1 MSNDTFSL
9 QSLEDFLKMKRAEK
23 QKKEVEKK
31 EKWKEY
37 TYTDYDSLHQE
48 ISDIFS
54 FGEQKEIQTVCSKA
68 YSKQMKTIF
77 GEELDWKTMKN
88 EQKTEIIE
96 IMLENLELKD
106 LKKRLRSLCTL
117 LYISAGLPNEFAV
130 FEQRLQQIINNN
142 RLMNKSDA
150 LTIFINY
157 LIMLSFSELSEKP
170 SKHQIVKANYELRLI
185 LNLLLVLIEV
195 NKGTPEFVEEITGQF
210 VFAKNFIFLPFKLIS
225 DANDHPQRKYP
236 IKKILLLL
244 WKLLLF
250 SGESLK
256 SENTKNDPI
265 FKLKSCMKDKVEFV
279 KKVDEKYSNFF
290 PDIKKA
296 LPRAFEDGLET
307 IEKYMHDPNNYNAKP
322 KATKFENF
330 YELEFPNITR
340 YLIILLNIMLSAMP
354 FGEYEGPIDYKNEFE
369 SINNKDSKNGN
380 SILQNVKNNLDSER
394 TKEIILK
401 AISAILLL
409 LLKRA
414 KANHVLQFEYLCQ
427 ILVDSNTILMLLKL
441 FNIDLKKFIKPA
453 VIIEDE
459 LFLPPETFE
468 QQNNNENKNETEK
481 EKELEKEKEK
491 ENEYK
496 IPKASLELSWRRI
509 FTLINLIRI
518 LQKLIKNKPN
528 RVKTNMRFKQGTPIL
543 EKLLKLDVKVVS
555 FYTLKV
561 LKNLMR
567 FMGKQWIERKM
578 NIISEMYIILGSG
591 LNSDWLF
598 PEKGEKLRSD
608 KLKLLDKTLR
618 EHVSNFNIPYSLRS
632 NEENEDSDS
641 DSDDYDEDEYDD
653 DDVLQIN
660 KKKEDLM
667 EESVDD
673 ILNQINLKDNWKD
686 NYEQWLE
693 KEVFSGNSTIPSEFD
708 EEDSV
713 EF

>member
-68 YSKQMKTIF
+68 YSKEMKAIF
-77 GEELDWKTMKN
+77 GEELEWKTMKN
-88 EQKTEIIE
+88 EQKTETIE

-106 LKKRLRSLCTL
+106 LKKRLRSLCVL
-117 LYISAGLPNEFAV
+117 LYISTGLPNEFTV
-130 FEQRLQQIINNN
+130 FEQRLRQIINNN

-170 SKHQIVKANYELRLI
+170 SKHQMVKANYELRLI

-195 NKGTPEFVEEITGQF
+195 NKDTPEFKEEITGQF
-210 VFAKNFIFLPFKLIS
+210 FFEKNFIFLPFKLIS

-296 LPRAFEDGLET
+296 LPRAFEEGFET
-307 IEKYMHDPNNYNAKP
+307 IEKYMPDPNNYSAKP

-369 SINNKDSKNGN
+369 CINNKDIQNGN
-380 SILQNVKNNLDSER
+380 SILQNVKNNLDAER

-459 LFLPPETFE
+459 LFLPPENFE

-481 EKELEKEKEK
+481 KNEN

-528 RVKTNMRFKQGTPIL
+528 RVKSNMRFKQGTPIL

-598 PEKGEKLRSD
+598 PEKGEKLRSEN
-608 KLKLLDKTLR
+608 LKLLDKTLR
-618 EHVSNFNIPYSLRS
+618 EHVSNFNHPYSLRS

-641 DSDDYDEDEYDD
+641 DSDDYDEEDD
-653 DDVLQIN
+653 DDDDDLVIN

-667 EESVDD
+667 GESVDD
-673 ILNQINLKDNWKD
+673 ILNQINLKENWKE
-686 NYEQWLE
+686 NYEEWLE
-693 KEVFSGNSTIPSEFD
+693 KEVFSGNSTILSEFD
-708 EEDSV
+708 EEDTV

>member
-68 YSKQMKTIF
+68 YSKEIKAIF
-77 GEELDWKTMKN
+77 GEELEWKTMKN

-481 EKELEKEKEK
+481 EKELEKEKEN

>member
-37 TYTDYDSLHQE
+37 TYTNYDSLHQE

-68 YSKQMKTIF
+68 YSKEMKAIF
-77 GEELDWKTMKN
+77 GEELEWKTMKN

-106 LKKRLRSLCTL
+106 LKKRLRSLCVL
-117 LYISAGLPNEFAV
+117 LYISTGLPNEFTV

-170 SKHQIVKANYELRLI
+170 SKHQMVKANYELRLI

-195 NKGTPEFVEEITGQF
+195 NKDTPEFKEEITGQF
-210 VFAKNFIFLPFKLIS
+210 VFEKNFIFLPFKLIS
-225 DANDHPQRKYP
+225 DANDHPPRKYP

-296 LPRAFEDGLET
+296 LPRAFEEGFET
-307 IEKYMHDPNNYNAKP
+307 IEKYMHDPNNYSAKP
-322 KATKFENF
+322 KTTKFENF

-369 SINNKDSKNGN
+369 CINNKDIQNGN
-380 SILQNVKNNLDSER
+380 SILQNVKNNLDAER

-414 KANHVLQFEYLCQ
+414 KAN
-427 ILVDSNTILMLLKL
+427 
-441 FNIDLKKFIKPA
+441 P

-459 LFLPPETFE
+459 LFLPRENFE
-468 QQNNNENKNETEK
+468 QQNNNDNKNETEK
-481 EKELEKEKEK
+481 ENENENEKEKEN

-528 RVKTNMRFKQGTPIL
+528 RVKSNMRFKQGTPIL

-608 KLKLLDKTLR
+608 NLKLLDKTLR
-618 EHVSNFNIPYSLRS
+618 EHVSNFNHPYSLRS

-641 DSDDYDEDEYDD
+641 DSDDYDEEDD
-653 DDVLQIN
+653 DDDDDLVIN

-667 EESVDD
+667 GESVDD
-673 ILNQINLKDNWKD
+673 ILNQINLKENWKE
-686 NYEQWLE
+686 NYEEWLE
-693 KEVFSGNSTIPSEFD
+693 KEVFSGNSTILSEFD
-708 EEDSV
+708 EEDTV

>member
-31 EKWKEY
+31 EKWKDY
-37 TYTDYDSLHQE
+37 KYTDYDSLHQE

-77 GEELDWKTMKN
+77 GEVLEWKTMKN

-96 IMLENLELKD
+96 ILLENLELKD
-106 LKKRLRSLCTL
+106 FKKRLRSMCAL
-117 LYISAGLPNEFAV
+117 LYISTGLPNEFTV
-130 FEQRLQQIINNN
+130 FEKRIQQIINNN
-142 RLMNKSDA
+142 RLINQSDA

-157 LIMLSFSELSEKP
+157 LIMLSYSELSEEP
-170 SKHQIVKANYELRLI
+170 SKHQIVKANFDLRLI
-185 LNLLLVLIEV
+185 LNLLLVLIEI
-195 NKGTPEFVEEITGQF
+195 NKDTPEFTKEITGQF
-210 VFAKNFIFLPFKLIS
+210 VFEKNFVFLPFKLIS

-250 SGESLK
+250 TGESLK

-265 FKLKSCMKDKVEFV
+265 FKLKSCQKDKVGFV

-296 LPRAFEDGLET
+296 LPRAFEEGFEV
-307 IEKYMHDPNNYNAKP
+307 IEKHMYNPNNYNSKP
-322 KATKFENF
+322 KGTKFENF
-330 YELEFPNITR
+330 YELEYPNITR

-369 SINNKDSKNGN
+369 CISDKNSKNEN
-380 SILQNVKNNLDSER
+380 SILQNVKNNLDKER

-401 AISAILLL
+401 SISAILLL

-414 KANHVLQFEYLCQ
+414 KANHTLQFEYLCQ

-459 LFLPPETFE
+459 LFLPPEIFE
-468 QQNNNENKNETEK
+468 EQNDKENENEN
-481 EKELEKEKEK
+481 EKEKEK

-496 IPKASLELSWRRI
+496 IPKVSLELSWRRI

-528 RVKTNMRFKQGTPIL
+528 RVKSNMRFKQGTPIL

-561 LKNLMR
+561 LKNLLR

-578 NIISEMYIILGSG
+578 NVISEMYIMLGSG

-608 KLKLLDKTLR
+608 NLKLLDKTLR

-632 NEENEDSDS
+632 HQENEDSDS
-641 DSDDYDEDEYDD
+641 DSDDDD
-653 DDVLQIN
+653 DDDDN
-660 KKKEDLM
+660 GYDDEDIEITKQREVLM

-673 ILNQINLKDNWKD
+673 ILNQINLKENWKE
-686 NYEQWLE
+686 NYEQWLD
-693 KEVFSGNSTIPSEFD
+693 KEVFSENSTIPSEFD